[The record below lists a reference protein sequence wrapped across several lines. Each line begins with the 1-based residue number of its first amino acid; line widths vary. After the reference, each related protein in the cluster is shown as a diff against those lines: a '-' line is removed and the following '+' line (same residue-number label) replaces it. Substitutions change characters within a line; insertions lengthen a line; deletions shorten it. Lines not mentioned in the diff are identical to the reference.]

1 MNAICFKLFWYKV
14 FVHWTLTKITE
25 FPDGFR
31 LIQIVRFKT
40 SEFSSANRFYT
51 SKVTAE
57 KIDVKTV
64 ILFICLSFGIMTCL
78 LRFPPPVS
86 LQICTTSPPENNVMN
101 MLLRTVLPGTVIGI
115 FVISVSLLLL
125 CIARRMGN
133 LM

>member
-1 MNAICFKLFWYKV
+1 MNAIRFKLFWYKV

-64 ILFICLSFGIMTCL
+64 ILFICLSFGIMTWL

-101 MLLRTVLPGTVIGI
+101 MLLRTVLPGTVVGI